1 MKLTKNTLIF
11 IGILIFLLLL
21 GPYFLTF
28 NGQFSNNAQDWAH
41 FGTYIGGTLGPIGA
55 FLAFWGLVQQNKMYR
70 ENAEAEH
77 LRDKLA
83 SLDSEILS
91 IATQCY
97 KIIHLG
103 IHDVRI
109 DSARLLVTDDPTV
122 KKELIQEKIKDDNVT
137 AKNAKLTGTSIK
149 SGHENYRVLMS
160 LESKLILM
168 NKFISTPCVGIKNE
182 ASHYNDKYQ
191 YLLKEMNKKGWID
204 FTSFGN

>member
-11 IGILIFLLLL
+11 IFFILL
-21 GPYFLTF
+21 GPYFFTF

-55 FLAFWGLVQQNKMYR
+55 FLAFWGLIQQNKMYR

-77 LRDKLA
+77 LRGKLA

-91 IATQCY
+91 ITTKCCGTKELPY
-97 KIIHLG
+97 
-103 IHDVRI
+103 RTEPI
-109 DSARLLVTDDPTV
+109 DLSTLLVVFDPLVTD
-122 KKELIQEKIKDDNVT
+122 LIQEKAKSAIAQRIKVT
-137 AKNAKLTGTSIK
+137 NNSFSTENG
-149 SGHENYRVLMS
+149 NYRLLMS
-160 LESKLILM
+160 LESKLKLM
-168 NKFISTPCVGIKNE
+168 NKFISMPCVGIENE

-191 YLLKEMNKKGWID
+191 YLLKQMNHKGWID